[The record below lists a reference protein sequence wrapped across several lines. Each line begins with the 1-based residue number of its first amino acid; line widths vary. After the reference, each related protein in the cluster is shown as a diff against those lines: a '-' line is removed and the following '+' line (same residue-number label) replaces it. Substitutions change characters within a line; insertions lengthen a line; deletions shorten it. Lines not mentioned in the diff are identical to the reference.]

1 MRYDDKTLVVV
12 GGSSGLGLATARAF
26 TAGGGRVVI
35 GGRSVERLEQAREV
49 LGDAARTAVIDTGD
63 TASVTRFFEA
73 IEPIDYLF
81 TPAAS
86 YTIAPFDHPDE
97 AALAS
102 PFDGKFWGQVRCV
115 RAAAP
120 KLARDGAVVLMSGA
134 ASARPPKGAA
144 LYAAANGAVEAFGRG
159 LAVDLAPVRVNVI
172 APGTIDGDLWR
183 RRPAQVRAAAF
194 AGQAAGSLVGRP
206 GSEDEIAQAVLFL
219 LTNGFTTGAT
229 LFADGGYSLR

>member
-1 MRYDDKTLVVV
+1 MRYDDKTLVVIG
-12 GGSSGLGLATARAF
+12 GGSGIGLATAEAF
-26 TAGGGRVVI
+26 VEGGGRVVI
-35 GGRSVERLEQAREV
+35 GGRSPGRLEAARERLGA
-49 LGDAARTAVIDTGD
+49 AARAATIDVFD
-63 TASVTRFFEA
+63 PASVAAFFAPLER
-73 IEPIDYLF
+73 IDHLF
-81 TPAAS
+81 TPAAT
-86 YTIAPFDHPDE
+86 YAIAPFDHPNE

-120 KLARDGAVVLMSGA
+120 KLASDGSVVLMSGA

-144 LYAAANGAVEAFGRG
+144 LYAAANGAIEALGRG

-172 APGTIDGDLWR
+172 APGTIDGDLWA
-183 RRPAQVRAAAF
+183 RRPAEVRDAAF
-194 AGQAAGSLVGRP
+194 AGQAAGSLAGRP
-206 GSEDEIAQAVLFL
+206 GTQAEIAQAVLFL

>member
-1 MRYDDKTLVVV
+1 MRYDAKTLVVIG
-12 GGSSGLGLATARAF
+12 GGSGIGLATAKAF
-26 TAGGGRVVI
+26 VAGGGRVVL
-35 GGRSVERLEQAREV
+35 GGRSADRLE
-49 LGDAARTAVIDTGD
+49 AARQQLGPNAQAATIDLFD
-63 TASVTRFFEA
+63 TASVASFFA
-73 IEPIDYLF
+73 GIERIDHLF
-81 TPAAS
+81 TPAAT

-115 RAAAP
+115 RAAAG
-120 KLARDGAVVLMSGA
+120 KLSPDGSVVLMSGA

-159 LAVDLAPVRVNVI
+159 LAVDLAPIRVNVI
-172 APGTIDGDLWR
+172 APGTIDGDLWA
-183 RRPAQVRAAAF
+183 RRPAQIRDAAF

-206 GSEDEIAQAVLFL
+206 GREDEIAQAVLFL
-219 LTNGFTTGAT
+219 LTNGFTTGTT

>member
-12 GGSSGLGLATARAF
+12 GGSSGLGLATARVF
-26 TAGGGRVVI
+26 VAGGGRVVI
-35 GGRSVERLEQAREV
+35 GGRSPERLEQARAI
-49 LGDAARTAVIDTGD
+49 LGEAAGAAAIDTGD
-63 TASVTRFFEA
+63 AASVAGFFDP
-73 IEPIDYLF
+73 IGRIDYLF

-86 YTIAPFDHPDE
+86 YTIAPFDHADE
-97 AALAS
+97 TALAS
-102 PFDGKFWGQVRCV
+102 PLEGKFWGQVRCV

-120 KLARDGAVVLMSGA
+120 KLACDGAVVLMSGA
-134 ASARPPKGAA
+134 ASARPPKGAS

-183 RRPAQVRAAAF
+183 RRPAQVRQAAF

-206 GSEDEIAQAVLFL
+206 GTEDEIAQAVLFL

-229 LFADGGYSLR
+229 LFSDGGYSLR

>member
-26 TAGGGRVVI
+26 VAGGGRVVI
-35 GGRSVERLEQAREV
+35 GGRSAERLDRARET
-49 LGDAARTAVIDTGD
+49 LGDDAQTARIDVAD
-63 TASVTRFFEA
+63 TASVARFFEA
-73 IEPIDYLF
+73 LDRIDYLF

-86 YTIAPFDHPDE
+86 YVIAPFDHPE
-97 AALAS
+97 ETALAS
-102 PFDGKFWGQVRCV
+102 PFEGKFWGQVRCV

-183 RRPAQVRAAAF
+183 RRPAEVRQAAF

-219 LTNGFTTGAT
+219 LTNGFTTAAT
-229 LFADGGYSLR
+229 LFSDGGYSLR